1 MAMARRISKQQQT
14 RIRQARERR
23 AEKARAHDETELPA
37 EGSLGPE
44 QEGRVI
50 AHFGGQVDIRGS
62 SQQQRCHLR
71 THLDDLVTG
80 DRVVWRAGPDLG
92 VVESILPRSSVLR
105 RPDFQGRPRN
115 VAANLD
121 QICIVLASEPEAHEL
136 LLDRYLVAARLSEL
150 SAVIVHNKID
160 LPGAGDLSQR
170 LQGYRDIGY
179 SVVEA
184 SSLSKDGLN
193 ALRQLCRDKVSVL
206 AGQSGV
212 GKSSLLNALLPDAD
226 ASVGALSQ
234 AQSKGRHT
242 TTHSQW
248 FDLPEGGSL
257 IDSPGIR
264 EFGLDQYSEEELARG
279 FAEFEA
285 HLGHCRF
292 RDCRHRDEPGC
303 ALIEAVERGEIS
315 EPRWQRFQH
324 LRDAPARDQRP
335 F

>member
-1 MAMARRISKQQQT
+1 MARRISKQQQA
-14 RIRQARERR
+14 RIRAARERR
-23 AEKARAHDETELPA
+23 ADKARSAQGDTELPA

-50 AHFGGQVDIRGS
+50 AHYGGQVDIRG
-62 SQQQRCHLR
+62 QQHQQRCYLR
-71 THLDDLVTG
+71 THLEDLVTG
-80 DRVVWRAGPDLG
+80 DRVVWRAGQDIG
-92 VVESILPRSSVLR
+92 VVESILPRKSVLR
-105 RPDFQGRPRN
+105 RPDFQGRPRC

-121 QICIVLASEPEAHEL
+121 QICVVLASEPEAHEL
-136 LLDRYLVAARLSEL
+136 LLDRYLVAAKLSEL
-150 SAVIVHNKID
+150 KAVIVHNKID
-160 LPGAGDLSQR
+160 LPGSAELSQR
-170 LQGYRDIGY
+170 LQIYRDLGY
-179 SVVEA
+179 PVIEA
-184 SSLSKDGLN
+184 SSHSKDGLN
-193 ALRQLCRDKVSVL
+193 ALRQQCRDRVSVL

-212 GKSSLLNALLPDAD
+212 GKSSLLNALLPEAD

-264 EFGLDQYSEEELARG
+264 EFGLDQYSEEELAQG
-279 FAEFEA
+279 FIEFEDL
-285 HLGHCRF
+285 LGHCRF

-303 ALIEAVERGEIS
+303 ALLEALEQGRIS
-315 EPRWQRFQH
+315 EQRWQRFEH

>member
-1 MAMARRISKQQQT
+1 MARRISKQQQA
-14 RIRQARERR
+14 RISKARERR
-23 AEKARAHDETELPA
+23 AEKARGNGDAELPA

-44 QEGRVI
+44 LEGRVI
-50 AHFGGQVDIRGS
+50 AHYGGQVDIRGN
-62 SQQQRCHLR
+62 QHQQRCYLR

-80 DRVVWRAGPDLG
+80 DRVVWRAGQDIG
-92 VVESILPRSSVLR
+92 VVESILPRKSVLQ
-105 RPDFQGRPRN
+105 RPDFQGRPRC

-150 SAVIVHNKID
+150 KAVIVHNKTD
-160 LPGAGDLSQR
+160 LPGAADLSER
-170 LQGYRDIGY
+170 LQVYRQIGY
-179 SVVEA
+179 PVVEA
-184 SSLSKDGLN
+184 SSRSQNGLS
-193 ALRQLCRDKVSVL
+193 ALRERCQNRVSVL

-212 GKSSLLNALLPDAD
+212 GKSSLLNALLPDAE

-264 EFGLDQYSEEELARG
+264 EFGLDQYSEEQLARG
-279 FAEFEA
+279 FAEFESF
-285 HLGHCRF
+285 LGHCRF

-303 ALIEAVERGEIS
+303 ALIEAIESGDIS
-315 EPRWQRFQH
+315 EQRWQRFQH

>member
-1 MAMARRISKQQQT
+1 MARRISKQQQA

-23 AEKARAHDETELPA
+23 AEKARRHDDSELPA

-50 AHFGGQVDIRGS
+50 AHYGGQVDIRGN
-62 SQQQRCHLR
+62 QHQQRCHLR

-92 VVESILPRSSVLR
+92 VVESILPRTSVLR

-121 QICIVLASEPEAHEL
+121 QICVVLATEPEAHEL

-160 LPGAGDLSQR
+160 LPGSEQLSNR
-170 LQGYRDIGY
+170 LQTYRDIGY
-179 SVVEA
+179 SVIEA
-184 SSLSKDGLN
+184 SSRSKDGLR
-193 ALRQLCRDKVSVL
+193 ALRQLCQNKVSVL

-212 GKSSLLNALLPDAD
+212 GKSSLLNALLPEAD

-264 EFGLDQYSEEELARG
+264 EFGLDQYSEEELAQG

-285 HLGHCRF
+285 FLGHCRF

-303 ALIEAVERGEIS
+303 ALIDAVARGDIDEQ
-315 EPRWQRFQH
+315 RWQRFQH